1 MANTAAYI
9 YKKLKEDHLLT
20 KAFNW
25 DQERGTQDFD
35 IVCVGHS
42 LGAGTA
48 TILAIMLK
56 QEFPSTK
63 CFAYSP
69 PGGLLRL
76 VDLDIYGH
84 WPFAHK
90 TTLHTVQATR
100 ASGTSAKANLP
111 QEFSSLSEWRKKFV
125 AFISLQALESLDLR
139 WLHNLITQ

>member
-1 MANTAAYI
+1 MTVNPIRQSWMITRLILQGMANTAAYI

-76 VDLDIYGH
+76 VDLDIYGLL
-84 WPFAHK
+84 PTRPLYTLCKLELLAHQQK
-90 TTLHTVQATR
+90 QICLR
-100 ASGTSAKANLP
+100 NLVACRRNG
-111 QEFSSLSEWRKKFV
+111 ERNLWLSF
-125 AFISLQALESLDLR
+125 L
-139 WLHNLITQ
+139 

>member
-1 MANTAAYI
+1 MANTASYI

-25 DQERGTQDFD
+25 DQERNTHDFD

-56 QEFPSTK
+56 QEFPNTK

-69 PGGLLRL
+69 PGGLIRYVNL
-76 VDLDIYGH
+76 
-84 WPFAHK
+84 K
-90 TTLHTVQATR
+90 
-100 ASGTSAKANLP
+100 ASNLTFC
-111 QEFSSLSEWRKKFV
+111 FSR
-125 AFISLQALESLDLR
+125 IS
-139 WLHNLITQ
+139 